1 MRHAPAFSNSIVT
14 TGATTIPHYG
24 WPQLLSRLV
33 HVVQLLGLREFDQP
47 INRLFVPSLED
58 KTQ

>member
-1 MRHAPAFSNSIVT
+1 M
-14 TGATTIPHYG
+14 PHYD
-24 WPQLLSRLV
+24 WLQLLSRLV